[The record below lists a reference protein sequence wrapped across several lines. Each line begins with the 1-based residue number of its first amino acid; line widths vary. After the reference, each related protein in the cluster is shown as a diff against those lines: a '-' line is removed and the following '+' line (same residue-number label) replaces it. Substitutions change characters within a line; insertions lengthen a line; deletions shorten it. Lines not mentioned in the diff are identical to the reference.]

1 MKEEEKKSTAFI
13 IINSSSIRM
22 ASKDPL
28 VRPVHCSLSSCV
40 TNDSTD
46 SFSVSTPLDAS
57 PTAPHSSPFSIITV
71 VSTDEFSS
79 SPYIPSIVAGVSRH
93 RRNTNDNRSTQT
105 VDPINPSTTLT
116 TQSHSNQDALMIPNP
131 EFEYANNAST
141 SLSPFPSS
149 SRPIPTTQD
158 NPMWTRIKNRI
169 IKKTRKSEPHY
180 VTGSVTDTYS
190 KSECEDQMME
200 PVSNQPTQSLNS
212 ESNSCGNRSGSGK
225 CSDSRSVSGRCGGS
239 GCGSNNS
246 NSSSNPKRQRLS
258 ISWLNNIKTHL

>member
-1 MKEEEKKSTAFI
+1 MIYKQQEEKKSTAFI

-158 NPMWTRIKNRI
+158 NPMWTR
-169 IKKTRKSEPHY
+169 
-180 VTGSVTDTYS
+180 SVTDTYS

-212 ESNSCGNRSGSGK
+212 ESNSCG
-225 CSDSRSVSGRCGGS
+225 
-239 GCGSNNS
+239 
-246 NSSSNPKRQRLS
+246 
-258 ISWLNNIKTHL
+258 